1 MSLSSLHGICS
12 WTFGLNSGYFWNP
25 FIVEIQFFD
34 ENGMAVPIEPATVT
48 VLSFPPLPLDQQDR
62 FYAMLRGERMW
73 SIDYSLRRLIE
84 STIIHQKT
92 LHSMFNLYS
101 LHLEFSH
108 I

>member
-1 MSLSSLHGICS
+1 
-12 WTFGLNSGYFWNP
+12 
-25 FIVEIQFFD
+25 
-34 ENGMAVPIEPATVT
+34 MAVPIEPATVT

-92 LHSMFNLYS
+92 LHSVFNLYS
-101 LHLEFSH
+101 LHLEFSR